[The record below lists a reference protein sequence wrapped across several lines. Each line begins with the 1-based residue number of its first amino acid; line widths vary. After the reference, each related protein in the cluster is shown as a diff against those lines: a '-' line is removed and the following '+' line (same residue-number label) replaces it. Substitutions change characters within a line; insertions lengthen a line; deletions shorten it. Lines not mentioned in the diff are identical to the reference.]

1 MKLIEVKTK
10 NEVQKFHQFQ
20 IELYKNDAFFIPP
33 IQQDVTNIFDPTVN
47 TNFQTGDA
55 KRWIL
60 EIDGK
65 IIGRIAAFY
74 NTNKNEAGLGFFDV
88 INSEEA
94 SKKLFDVGL
103 NWIKS
108 NGFNRVLAP
117 VNFGE
122 RDTFWGLLTYT
133 ERPVSYLENY
143 HKNYYQSFFE
153 NYGFQ
158 KLFEQTTGETN
169 IQNVDIE
176 ALEKANKLVFQKY
189 GFTAKHFKY
198 NQIEKF
204 AQDFVTIYN
213 KAWGTREGNDFR
225 PMTKIQILKLFQKMK
240 PIIRED
246 LLWFA
251 YKGDE
256 PIGFYLNVLD
266 INQVFKFVGGNLN
279 FLGKMKFLFYRK
291 YIHIDKIRGIVF
303 GIVPEY
309 QGKGAYIP
317 MIHEMYQ
324 VLRKDPYI
332 KDVELSWIGDF
343 NPKMHSLF
351 KNLKA
356 KTVKIHQ
363 TYRIEC

>member
-1 MKLIEVKTK
+1 MTLIEVKTK
-10 NEVQKFHQFQ
+10 IQAQRFHQFQ
-20 IELYKNDAFFIPP
+20 LELYQNDAFFIPP
-33 IQQDVTNIFDPTVN
+33 IQQDVAKIFNPN
-47 TNFQTGDA
+47 TNSNFQFGDA

-60 EIDGK
+60 DSDGT

-74 NTNKNEAGLGFFDV
+74 NTKKNEAGLGFFDV
-88 INSEEA
+88 INNEAA
-94 SKKLFDVGL
+94 SKLLFDVGV
-103 NWIKS
+103 NWLKS
-108 NGFNRVLAP
+108 KGFNRILAP

-133 ERPVSYLENY
+133 DRPVSYLENY
-143 HKNYYQSFFE
+143 HKIYYQSFFE

-169 IQNVDIE
+169 IQNVDFE
-176 ALEKANKLVFQKY
+176 ALEKANNLVFQKF
-189 GFTAKHFKY
+189 GFKANQFKY
-198 NQIEKF
+198 AQIEKY

-213 KAWGTREGNDFR
+213 KAWGTREGNDFT
-225 PMTKIQILKLFQKMK
+225 PMTKVQILKLFQKMK

-279 FLGKMKFLFYRK
+279 IWGKLKYLIYRK
-291 YIHIDKIRGIVF
+291 FINMDKIRGIVF
-303 GIVPEY
+303 GVVPEY
-309 QGKGAYIP
+309 QRKGAYIP
-317 MIHEMYQ
+317 MIYEMYQ

-363 TYRIEC
+363 TYTIDC